1 MNEFVSRRF
10 HIVLDAFRVETQKLA
25 DQALIERVI
34 RKLVELCDMK
44 ILHGPVLME
53 GIPENPGITA
63 FTIIDFSHIAIH
75 TFTKSGELCVD
86 IFSCKPFDY
95 SGVQQY
101 IMEAFGLQETQ
112 TKIIRVAHE
121 KEAL

>member
-1 MNEFVSRRF
+1 MDEFISRRF

-86 IFSCKPFDY
+86 IFSCKPFDFEK
-95 SGVQQY
+95 VQRY
-101 IMEAFGLQETQ
+101 VMEAFEIGENQ
-112 TKIIRVAHE
+112 TKIIRVEHK
-121 KEAL
+121 KEA